1 MLTMTSLEARSQ
13 FGNLLESCRQE
24 PVLITRHGK
33 PVSVMIS
40 VADLASLPF
49 SVARSLKQ
57 VLAPSQDG
65 GCCAMQNWM
74 SQSEL
79 AVPLQEDDV
88 TRLVHELR

>member
-13 FGNLLESCRQE
+13 FGNLLDSCRQE

-49 SVARSLKQ
+49 AVVRAINQMSDQLEY
-57 VLAPSQDG
+57 G
-65 GCCAMQNWM
+65 GSAMQECLA
-74 SQSEL
+74 QSDSNL
-79 AVPLQEDDV
+79 PLQEEDV